1 MYHFLSF
8 IGYTHTYIYIS
19 YSFHFHFSNTMQW
32 LCPFDTLT
40 VEPQDELITL
50 PENDRARENRPCP
63 WRKWHFSVLCPSP
76 SLPHSD
82 IAFRAIITY
91 FLFPFFS
98 HGVLLLLLSLYPST
112 HLAESAVTGWNW
124 IKDRWL
130 EHPTLP
136 VSTWPLHSAGSAVGD
151 TFPSQSQTSFCNLTV
166 PARSVILTFQVHAI
180 FICSVGGCASNSGGE
195 SLTLRITAKMKE

>member
-8 IGYTHTYIYIS
+8 IGYTHTYTYTCRIVFIS
-19 YSFHFHFSNTMQW
+19 TFQTLQW

-76 SLPHSD
+76 SPPLSD

-91 FLFPFFS
+91 FLFLFFS

-124 IKDRWL
+124 IKDRWR
-130 EHPTLP
+130 EQPTLP
-136 VSTWPLHSAGSAVGD
+136 VSALALHSAGSAVGD

-180 FICSVGGCASNSGGE
+180 FICSVGGCASDSGGE
-195 SLTLRITAKMKE
+195 SLTHRITAETTE